1 MIVVTS
7 KIKKNRV
14 MTLSSSIKMPNQ
26 LIAFTLDDQRFALS
40 ISSVNRIIRVVGI
53 TPLPKGPDIVIG
65 IINMQGNIIPV
76 VNIRKRFCL
85 PDREII
91 LSDQIIITHT
101 SKRTMGIVVN
111 SVIGLIESAE
121 EKIISSGAI
130 VPGIEYVEGV
140 IKLED
145 GLILIHD
152 IDRFLSIEEEGA
164 IDNSVK
170 EIN

>member
-1 MIVVTS
+1 MVTS

-164 IDNSVK
+164 IDNAVK